1 MKHLLI
7 LIAIVGGT
15 FFTVL
20 AQANDK
26 LFFHNGKT
34 VEGKVIKV
42 DEFFINYKY
51 VGEDAEQTISKMAV
65 QKIVYGSGREE
76 EISQKIEINSKEDW
90 EKVEILIDKSQIV
103 GLKKLDEIQ
112 GKTMGF
118 FSGYTSSAG
127 ADKRSM
133 KKLLEAAAEMRAPFV
148 YITADKDA
156 TAGNKAAYG
165 TQGNK
170 KGIAY
175 TY

>member
-1 MKHLLI
+1 MALATIHFGL
-7 LIAIVGGT
+7 
-15 FFTVL
+15 F
-20 AQANDK
+20 AQAAADRIM
-26 LFFHNGKT
+26 LHNGK
-34 VEGKVIKV
+34 EIDGKVIKV

-65 QKIVYGSGREE
+65 AKIIYGSGREE
-76 EISQKIEINSKEDW
+76 EISEKIVIHGKEDW
-90 EKVEILIDKSQIV
+90 EKVEMLIDKSQIV

-112 GKTMGF
+112 GKTMGY

-133 KKLLEAAAEMRAPFV
+133 KKLLEAAAEMKAPFV
-148 YITADKDA
+148 YIYADKDA
-156 TAGNKAAYG
+156 TAGNRGAYG